1 MWQACDAMGLLI
13 AIGLAVSA
21 IGGLCNGV
29 CQYIIVPHRIAQT
42 RAQAEQCKIGQ
53 KTQKQAHTPKT
64 DNRVYPYMIEQL
76 DACNAQITAYTR
88 MIDILE
94 QQAAAETDYMEQTK
108 LWRKAADLQAKCARL
123 SKTAWQLQDKIDG
136 VDS

>member
-1 MWQACDAMGLLI
+1 MGVLI
-13 AIGLAVSA
+13 VIGLAVSV

-29 CQYIIVPHRIAQT
+29 YQYIIVPHRIAQVEQPKI
-42 RAQAEQCKIGQ
+42 AQKSQ
-53 KTQKQAHTPKT
+53 KTSAHAQT

>member
-1 MWQACDAMGLLI
+1 MGLL
-13 AIGLAVSA
+13 LSA

-29 CQYIIVPHRIAQT
+29 YQYVIIPRRMAQA
-42 RAQAEQCKIGQ
+42 RLQAEQRKIAA
-53 KTQKQAHTPKT
+53 KAQKQAHTPKT
-64 DNRVYPYMIEQL
+64 DNKVYPYMVEQL

-94 QQAAAETDYMEQTK
+94 QQAATETDYMEQTK

-123 SKTAWQLQDKIDG
+123 SKTAWELQDKING

>member
-1 MWQACDAMGLLI
+1 MGLLI
-13 AIGLAVSA
+13 AIGLLLSA

-29 CQYIIVPHRIAQT
+29 YQYVIVPRRIAQT
-42 RAQAEQCKIGQ
+42 RAQAEQRKIGQKAQ
-53 KTQKQAHTPKT
+53 KTQKQ
-64 DNRVYPYMIEQL
+64 VYPYMIEQL

-123 SKTAWQLQDKIDG
+123 SKQAWALQDQING

>member
-1 MWQACDAMGLLI
+1 MGVLI
-13 AIGLAVSA
+13 AIGLLAAV

-29 CQYIIVPHRIAQT
+29 YQYIIVPHRIAQT
-42 RAQAEQCKIGQ
+42 RVQAEQRKIA
-53 KTQKQAHTPKT
+53 QKQAHTPKT
-64 DNRVYPYMIEQL
+64 DNKVYPYMLEQL

-108 LWRKAADLQAKCARL
+108 SWKKAADLQSKCARL
-123 SKTAWQLQDKIDG
+123 SKTAWQLQHEIDG
-136 VDS
+136 GRL

>member
-1 MWQACDAMGLLI
+1 MGLLI
-13 AIGLAVSA
+13 LIGICISA
-21 IGGLCNGV
+21 AGGLCNGIY
-29 CQYIIVPHRIAQT
+29 QYVIVPRKL
-42 RAQAEQCKIGQ
+42 AQARLQ
-53 KTQKQAHTPKT
+53 KAQKQVYSPKT
-64 DNRVYPYMIEQL
+64 DNRVYPYMVEQL

-94 QQAAAETDYMEQTK
+94 QQAATETDYMEQTK

-123 SKTAWQLQDKIDG
+123 SKTAWELQDKING

>member
-1 MWQACDAMGLLI
+1 MGLLI

-21 IGGLCNGV
+21 IGGLCNGIYR
-29 CQYIIVPHRIAQT
+29 YIIVPHRIAQT
-42 RAQAEQCKIGQ
+42 RAQAEQRKIGQ
-53 KTQKQAHTPKT
+53 KAQKQAYTPKT
-64 DNRVYPYMIEQL
+64 DNRVYPYMAEQL

-94 QQAAAETDYMEQTK
+94 QQAAVETDYMEQTK

-123 SKTAWQLQDKIDG
+123 SKTAWQLQDKING